1 MKKPWLT
8 ALLNVVP
15 LGFGYI
21 YLERDGRFYVA
32 FPVGICATL
41 GLLVDPIVAGVW
53 ALLILAAVATVQ
65 DAWRLA
71 QRHNEELNQQGG
83 ENSGGARA

>member
-1 MKKPWLT
+1 MKKPWLA
-8 ALLNVVP
+8 ALLNMVP

-32 FPVGICATL
+32 FPIGVWTTM
-41 GLLVDPIVAGVW
+41 GLLVAPIVAGVW
-53 ALLILAAVATVQ
+53 ALLFLLAVFTVQ

-71 QRHNEELNQQGG
+71 RRHNAELRFRQG
-83 ENSGGARA
+83 EKESD